1 MVFPLSGSRRTDIL
15 SRRYWKAA
23 DVVASCRQPL
33 KRRANNVFLAMI
45 ELSADLE
52 SRAIPNGRK
61 DHRVCVLKI
70 DIIIRASDFELP
82 IRCTRTLKNLG
93 MLD

>member
-1 MVFPLSGSRRTDIL
+1 
-15 SRRYWKAA
+15 
-23 DVVASCRQPL
+23 
-33 KRRANNVFLAMI
+33 MI